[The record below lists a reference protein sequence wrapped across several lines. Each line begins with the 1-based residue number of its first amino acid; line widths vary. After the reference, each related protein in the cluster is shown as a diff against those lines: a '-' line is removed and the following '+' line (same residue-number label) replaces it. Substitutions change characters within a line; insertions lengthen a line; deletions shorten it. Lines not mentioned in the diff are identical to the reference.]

1 MKFTLARPMPL
12 LLVASFAAVTA
23 AAIATITPVQDR
35 PPLASLAGP
44 PTKEPPLADERLP
57 VHTLLREDLFAG
69 FLANDMK
76 RLERGEKNLERLLEL
91 RPTQKGN
98 LLAWKAGVTAYRAV
112 LAHEA
117 NREAEYKTLYKKTKA
132 LLAEAA
138 AQKTGNDGVA
148 PITGG
153 MYVIF
158 ADRLPEADRGAAWQ
172 ACYDNYAAIWKQQQQ
187 IVDVLPVH
195 LKGELLAGMA
205 VSAQR
210 TGRTEELGK
219 TLDRMGKL
227 LKGTAYE
234 ATVKKWQADPN
245 AANPSLA
252 CMTCHDGGR
261 LDARIAELEKK

>member
-1 MKFTLARPMPL
+1 MKSMRTRAL
-12 LLVASFAAVTA
+12 LSVISLTA
-23 AAIATITPVQDR
+23 AAAALGTTLAAVEDR
-35 PPLASLAGP
+35 PTLASLVGP
-44 PTKEPPLADERLP
+44 PTKEPPLSDERLP

-98 LLAWKAGVTAYRAV
+98 LLAWKAGVMGYRAV

-117 NREAEYKTLYKKTKA
+117 KREDEYNALYKKTKA

-138 AQKTGNDGVA
+138 AQKSGNDGVA

-158 ADRLPEADRGAAWQ
+158 ADRLPEPDRAAAWQ
-172 ACYDNYAAIWKQQQQ
+172 TAYESYAAIWKQQQS

-219 TLDRMGKL
+219 TLERMGKL

-234 ATVKKWQADPN
+234 ATVKKWQADPK